1 MRAWVVRRMDLIG
14 GAVVGLAGAGLVLL
28 GNPRNSGICASCFAE
43 NVAGA
48 LRLHQDP
55 RMSYLR
61 PEFMG
66 FLLGST
72 LAALAA
78 RGFQARGGSAP
89 IVRFFVGMLLIVGSA
104 VFLGCPIKVFLRLAG
119 GDLTALPGVGGLA
132 AGAWLGVLFLKKGFF
147 LGKAARTRPLAGW
160 VMPAIMALLA
170 AASLLAPP
178 AFTGGVVGA
187 AAEHAPA
194 VLSLGIGLVVG
205 GIAQRSKFCVSGGLR
220 NFFLTGSW
228 GVLGGI
234 GLLFLAPLLLN
245 LATGQFH
252 PGLYDQPGTIAKSL
266 TSSQPRL
273 KSPAGIIRVR
283 PAGERRNCSVAI
295 RVVLRRGEYVFV
307 PRPRALSGCLARL
320 SFEEP
325 HQGLSRA
332 LYDPLWLLSLVQ
344 QERQFP
350 APDAAEAPSQG
361 AIPARSTDRARLREF
376 LPAWRQG
383 PDDLRSYESSSRYRR
398 SQHRRP
404 ESLLAD
410 FAR

>member
-1 MRAWVVRRMDLIG
+1 MVSGVWSRVVKRLDLLG
-14 GAVVGLAGAGLVLL
+14 GAAVGLAGAGLVLF

-48 LRLHQDP
+48 LRLHNDP

-72 LAALAA
+72 LAAVAA

-89 IVRFFVGMLLIVGSA
+89 IVRFFVGLLLIVGSA

-119 GDLTALPGVGGLA
+119 GDLTALPGVAGLA
-132 AGAWLGVLFLKKGFF
+132 GGAWLGVLFLKKGFF

-160 VMPAIMALLA
+160 LLPALMALLA
-170 AASLLAPP
+170 AGALLAPP

-194 VLSLGIGLVVG
+194 LVSLGVGLAVG
-205 GIAQRSKFCVSGGLR
+205 GLAQRSKFCVSGGLR

-234 GLLFLAPLLLN
+234 ALLFLAALLLN

-252 PGLYDQPGTIAKSL
+252 PGLYDQPGSHLDYGWAA
-266 TSSQPRL
+266 
-273 KSPAGIIRVR
+273 AGMFLVGLGAVLIGGCPFRQLVL
-283 PAGERRNCSVAI
+283 AGEGDTDAGAA
-295 RVVLRRGEYVFV
+295 VLGMLVGGGLVQSWGLR
-307 PRPRALSGCLARL
+307 STLAGATAAGKFATVL
-320 SFEEP
+320 
-325 HQGLSRA
+325 GLV
-332 LYDPLWLLSLVQ
+332 LVLSLALAYR
-344 QERQFP
+344 ER
-350 APDAAEAPSQG
+350 
-361 AIPARSTDRARLREF
+361 T
-376 LPAWRQG
+376 
-383 PDDLRSYESSSRYRR
+383 
-398 SQHRRP
+398 
-404 ESLLAD
+404 
-410 FAR
+410 